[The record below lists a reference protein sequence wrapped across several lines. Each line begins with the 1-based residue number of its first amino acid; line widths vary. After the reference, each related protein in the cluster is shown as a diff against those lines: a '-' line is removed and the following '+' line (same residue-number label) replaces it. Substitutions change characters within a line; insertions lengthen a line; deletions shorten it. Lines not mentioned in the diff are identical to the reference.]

1 MLSPSIIKQY
11 MANLPKGTI
20 STYLKM
26 ASAYFAEQMPE
37 EEEKARAAKLATDL
51 ASLSSGLSTDALL
64 WVVCVVGEPIVRAVS

>member
-26 ASAYFAEQMPE
+26 ASAYFAEQMP